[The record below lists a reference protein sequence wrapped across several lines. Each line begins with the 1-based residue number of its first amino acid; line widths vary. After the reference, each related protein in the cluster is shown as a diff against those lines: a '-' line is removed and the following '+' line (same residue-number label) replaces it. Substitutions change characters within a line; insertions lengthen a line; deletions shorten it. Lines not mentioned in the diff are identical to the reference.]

1 MGTNFLFCSRSITR
15 MDLSYLVSYFRP
27 NMGFHHRYVDNRIL
41 IHTGLDSA
49 TPGAQLFWR
58 LDFYTKPNLLGHV
71 TGDEA
76 LGYRFDCQQNSI
88 TLQLPWN
95 KPLRNSTRCG
105 VSRTALSGL
114 VARVRLILTSVYPC
128 RLHLPQLQDLLGQVS
143 SRDPIL
149 LQDERARKTT
159 MTFIHRVHA
168 NLSAHEVFKY
178 VQ

>member
-1 MGTNFLFCSRSITR
+1 
-15 MDLSYLVSYFRP
+15 
-27 NMGFHHRYVDNRIL
+27 
-41 IHTGLDSA
+41 
-49 TPGAQLFWR
+49 
-58 LDFYTKPNLLGHV
+58 V

-76 LGYRFDCQQNSI
+76 LGYRIGCQQNSI

-105 VSRTALSGL
+105 VSRTALCGL

-128 RLHLPQLQDLLGQVS
+128 RLHLPQLQDLLGLAP

-149 LQDERARKTT
+149 LQDERARKTI
-159 MTFIHRVHA
+159 MTVIHKVHA
-168 NLSAHEVFKY
+168 NLCAHEVFKY

>member
-128 RLHLPQLQDLLGQVS
+128 RLHLPQLQDIPRS
-143 SRDPIL
+143 SWSSI
-149 LQDERARKTT
+149 K
-159 MTFIHRVHA
+159 
-168 NLSAHEVFKY
+168 S
-178 VQ
+178 